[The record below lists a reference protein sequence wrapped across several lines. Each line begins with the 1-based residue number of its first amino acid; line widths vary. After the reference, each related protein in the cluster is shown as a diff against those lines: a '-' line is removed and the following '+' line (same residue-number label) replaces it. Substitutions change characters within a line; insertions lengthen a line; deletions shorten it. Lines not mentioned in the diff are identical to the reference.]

1 MWIIFPGI
9 NPYDKMKK
17 LPNKVPKKKYLNGR
31 PTIGPDTLI
40 ETLGINGVNL
50 KNSI

>member
-1 MWIIFPGI
+1 MIFPGI
-9 NPYDKMKK
+9 KPNSLNIN
-17 LPNKVPKKKYLNGR
+17 LPINVPKKKYLNGR

-40 ETLGINGVNL
+40 ETFGIKGVNL